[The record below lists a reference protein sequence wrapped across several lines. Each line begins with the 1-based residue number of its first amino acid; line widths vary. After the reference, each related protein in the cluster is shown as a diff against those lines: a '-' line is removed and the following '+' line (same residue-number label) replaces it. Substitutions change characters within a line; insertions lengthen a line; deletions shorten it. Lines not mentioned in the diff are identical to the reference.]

1 MGAIYHVAK
10 ARGKWAIFVDGMG
23 QIACEDRDAA
33 ISIARRAADLLRE
46 GRPGCAATIDVAWG
60 DQ

>member
-1 MGAIYHVAK
+1 MGGTYHVAK
-10 ARGKWAIFVDGMG
+10 EKDKWAIFVDGMG
-23 QIACEDRDAA
+23 QIVCEDRDAA

-46 GRPGCAATIDVAWG
+46 GRPGCAATVDVAWA